1 MPSTVFTRR
10 KNEGGQPST
19 VHRQPSTVPVINHLH
34 DTEPRWFAVH
44 TRSKSEK
51 FVQRMLEKKGIHAWL
66 PLQKLM
72 RRYTRSTRLTEK
84 PLINCYIF
92 VKIAKEKY
100 VPVLETENV
109 AGFVK
114 FGKNLV
120 SIPESEIEM
129 LKRIT
134 LEDGLD
140 VEAVKGSFT
149 EGDPVEIAAGN
160 LAGLKGR
167 IVKVEG
173 KRKFQVELDYLFHS
187 LLITVDAAFLEKT
200 KLKVD

>member
-1 MPSTVFTRR
+1 MPSTDFIRR
-10 KNEGGQPST
+10 KNEGEPPSAIA
-19 VHRQPSTVPVINHLH
+19 VINHLH

-51 FVQRMLEKKGIHAWL
+51 FVQRMLAKKGIHAWL

-92 VKIAKEKY
+92 VKIAKEQY

-114 FGKNLV
+114 FGKNLIA
-120 SIPESEIEM
+120 IPESEIEM

-140 VEAVKGSFT
+140 VETVEGGFA

-160 LAGLKGR
+160 LTGLRGR

-173 KRKFQVELDYLFHS
+173 KRKFQVELDYLFRS
-187 LLITVDAAFLEKT
+187 LLITIDAAFLEKT
-200 KLKVD
+200 KLKMDGAQL

>member
-1 MPSTVFTRR
+1 MPSTLQRSS
-10 KNEGGQPST
+10 ST
-19 VHRQPSTVPVINHLH
+19 VVNHLH
-34 DTEPRWFAVH
+34 DSEPRWFAVH

-51 FVQRMLEKKGIHAWL
+51 FVQRMLIKKGILAWL

-84 PLINCYIF
+84 PLINCYVF
-92 VKIAKEKY
+92 VKITKDQY

-114 FGKNLV
+114 FSKNLIA
-120 SIPESEIEM
+120 IPESEIDI
-129 LKRIT
+129 LKKIT

-140 VEAVKGSFT
+140 VEAVKGSFS

-167 IVKVEG
+167 VVKSEG
-173 KRKFQVELDYLFHS
+173 KRKFQVELNYLFHS

-200 KLKVD
+200 RLTI

>member
-1 MPSTVFTRR
+1 MPSTVY
-10 KNEGGQPST
+10 
-19 VHRQPSTVPVINHLH
+19 RQPSTVINHLH

-72 RRYTRSTRLTEK
+72 RRYTRSIRLTEK

-92 VKIAKEKY
+92 VKIAKEQY

-114 FGKNLV
+114 FGKNLIA
-120 SIPESEIEM
+120 IPEPEIEL

-134 LEDGLD
+134 LEEGLD
-140 VEAVKGSFT
+140 VEAVKGSFA

-160 LAGLKGR
+160 LTGLKGR
-167 IVKVEG
+167 IVKMEG

-187 LLITVDAAFLEKT
+187 LLITIDAAFLEKT
-200 KLKVD
+200 KLKMDGAQL